1 MKRSKD
7 ELLNAIREHGGD
19 TPDDFTIAMLE
30 DIADSFIEGDNS
42 EELESLKT
50 ANAELTAANES
61 LNTAT
66 AELQAS
72 YDSLKKAYADRFT
85 LKEED
90 VEEETKDDEPAEEEV
105 TESYDSI
112 F

>member
-7 ELLNAIREHGGD
+7 ELLNAIREHGGE

-42 EELESLKT
+42 EELESLKS

-61 LNTAT
+61 LTTAT

-72 YDSLKKAYADRFT
+72 YDNLKKAYADRFT

-90 VEEETKDDEPAEEEV
+90 VEEDTKDDEPAEEEV

>member
-7 ELLNAIREHGGD
+7 ELLNAIREHGGE
-19 TPDDFTIAMLE
+19 TPDDFTISMLE

-42 EELESLKT
+42 EELESLRC
-50 ANAELTAANES
+50 ANADLTAANES
-61 LNTAT
+61 LTTAS

>member
-42 EELESLKT
+42 EELESLRS
-50 ANAELTAANES
+50 ANADLTAANES
-61 LNTAT
+61 LTTAS

-90 VEEETKDDEPAEEEV
+90 VEEGKKDDEPDEEEV

>member
-1 MKRSKD
+1 MKRSKE
-7 ELLNAIREHGGD
+7 ELLTAVREHGGE

-30 DIADSFIEGDNS
+30 DIADSFVEGDNS
-42 EELESLKT
+42 EELESLKA
-50 ANAELTAANES
+50 ANAELAAANES
-61 LNTAT
+61 LTTAS

-85 LKEED
+85 LKEEE
-90 VEEETKDDEPAEEEV
+90 VEEGAKDEPAEEEV
-105 TESYDSI
+105 STESYDSI

>member
-7 ELLNAIREHGGD
+7 ELLNAIREHGGE
-19 TPDDFTIAMLE
+19 TPDDFTISMLE

-42 EELESLKT
+42 EELESLRS
-50 ANAELTAANES
+50 ANADLTAANES
-61 LNTAT
+61 LTTAS

-105 TESYDSI
+105 TESYESI

>member
-7 ELLNAIREHGGD
+7 ELLNAIREHGGE

-72 YDSLKKAYADRFT
+72 YDNLKKAYADRFT

>member
-7 ELLNAIREHGGD
+7 ELLNAIREHGGE
-19 TPDDFTIAMLE
+19 TPDDFTISMLE
-30 DIADSFIEGDNS
+30 DIADSFTEGDNS
-42 EELESLKT
+42 EELESLKS

-61 LNTAT
+61 LTTAS

>member
-7 ELLNAIREHGGD
+7 ELLNAIREHGGE
-19 TPDDFTIAMLE
+19 TPDDFTISMLE

-42 EELESLKT
+42 EELESLKSV
-50 ANAELTAANES
+50 NAELTAANES

-72 YDSLKKAYADRFT
+72 YDNLKKAYADRFT

>member
-42 EELESLKT
+42 EELESLRS
-50 ANAELTAANES
+50 ANADLTAANES
-61 LNTAT
+61 LNTAS

-90 VEEETKDDEPAEEEV
+90 VEEGKKDDEPDEEEV

>member
-1 MKRSKD
+1 MKRSKE
-7 ELLNAIREHGGD
+7 ELLNAVREHGGD

-42 EELESLKT
+42 EELESLKS

-61 LNTAT
+61 LTTAT

-105 TESYDSI
+105 TESYESI

>member
-7 ELLNAIREHGGD
+7 ELLNAIREHGGE

-30 DIADSFIEGDNS
+30 DITDSFIEGDNS
-42 EELESLKT
+42 EELESLKSV
-50 ANAELTAANES
+50 NAELTAANES
-61 LNTAT
+61 LTTAT

-72 YDSLKKAYADRFT
+72 YDNLKKAYADRFT

-90 VEEETKDDEPAEEEV
+90 VEEDKKDDEPAEEEV

>member
-1 MKRSKD
+1 MKRSKE

-42 EELESLKT
+42 EELESLKS

-61 LNTAT
+61 LTTAT

-72 YDSLKKAYADRFT
+72 YDNLKKAYADRFT

>member
-42 EELESLKT
+42 EELESLKS

-61 LNTAT
+61 LTTAT

-72 YDSLKKAYADRFT
+72 YDNLKKAYADRFT

-90 VEEETKDDEPAEEEV
+90 VEEDTKDDEPAEEEV

>member
-1 MKRSKD
+1 MKRSKE
-7 ELLNAIREHGGD
+7 ELLNAVREHGGD

-61 LNTAT
+61 LTTAT

-105 TESYDSI
+105 TESYNSI

>member
-1 MKRSKD
+1 MKRSKE
-7 ELLNAIREHGGD
+7 ELLNAVREHGGEN
-19 TPDDFTIAMLE
+19 PDDFTISMLE
-30 DIADSFIEGDNS
+30 DIADSFNDGDNS
-42 EELESLKT
+42 EEIESLKS
-50 ANAELTAANES
+50 ANADLTAANES
-61 LNTAT
+61 LTTAS

-90 VEEETKDDEPAEEEV
+90 VEEDKKDDGPAEEEV

>member
-1 MKRSKD
+1 MKRSKE
-7 ELLNAIREHGGD
+7 ELLNAVREHGGE

-30 DIADSFIEGDNS
+30 DIADSFNDGDNS
-42 EELESLKT
+42 EEIESLKS
-50 ANAELTAANES
+50 ANADLAAANES
-61 LNTAT
+61 LTTAS

-90 VEEETKDDEPAEEEV
+90 VEEGKKDDGPAEEEV

>member
-1 MKRSKD
+1 MKRSKE
-7 ELLNAIREHGGD
+7 ELLNAVREHGGE

-42 EELESLKT
+42 EELESLRS
-50 ANAELTAANES
+50 ANADLTAANES
-61 LNTAT
+61 LTTAT

-72 YDSLKKAYADRFT
+72 YDNLKKVYADRFT

>member
-1 MKRSKD
+1 MKRSKE
-7 ELLNAIREHGGD
+7 ELLNAIREHGGE

-30 DIADSFIEGDNS
+30 EIADSFIEGDNS
-42 EELESLKT
+42 EEIESLKS

-61 LNTAT
+61 LTTAT

>member
-1 MKRSKD
+1 MKRSKE
-7 ELLNAIREHGGD
+7 ELLNAVREHGGD

-61 LNTAT
+61 LTTAT

>member
-1 MKRSKD
+1 MKRSKE
-7 ELLNAIREHGGD
+7 ELLNAIREHGGE

-61 LNTAT
+61 LTTAT

-72 YDSLKKAYADRFT
+72 YDNLKKAYADRFT

>member
-7 ELLNAIREHGGD
+7 ELLNAIREHGGE
-19 TPDDFTIAMLE
+19 TPDDFTISMLE

-42 EELESLKT
+42 EELESLRS
-50 ANAELTAANES
+50 ANADLAAANES
-61 LNTAT
+61 LTTAS

>member
-1 MKRSKD
+1 MKRSKE
-7 ELLNAIREHGGD
+7 ELLNAVREHGGD
-19 TPDDFTIAMLE
+19 TPDDFTISMLE

-42 EELESLKT
+42 EELESLKSV
-50 ANAELTAANES
+50 NAELTAANES
-61 LNTAT
+61 LTAAT

>member
-7 ELLNAIREHGGD
+7 ELLNAIREHGGE
-19 TPDDFTIAMLE
+19 TPDDFTISMLE

-42 EELESLKT
+42 EELESLKSV
-50 ANAELTAANES
+50 NAELTAANES

-72 YDSLKKAYADRFT
+72 YDNLKKAYADRFT

-105 TESYDSI
+105 TESYDTI

>member
-1 MKRSKD
+1 MKRSKE
-7 ELLNAIREHGGD
+7 ELLTAIREHGGE

-30 DIADSFIEGDNS
+30 DIADSFSEGDNS
-42 EELESLKT
+42 EELESLRT
-50 ANAELTAANES
+50 ANADLVAANES
-61 LNTAT
+61 LTTAS

-90 VEEETKDDEPAEEEV
+90 VEEETKDEPDAEEV
-105 TESYDSI
+105 STESYDSI

>member
-19 TPDDFTIAMLE
+19 TPDDFTISMLE

-42 EELESLKT
+42 EELESLKSV
-50 ANAELTAANES
+50 NAELTAANES

-72 YDSLKKAYADRFT
+72 YDNLKKAYADRFT

-90 VEEETKDDEPAEEEV
+90 VEEDTKDDEPAEEEV
-105 TESYDSI
+105 TESYDTI

>member
-1 MKRSKD
+1 MKRSKE
-7 ELLNAIREHGGD
+7 ELLNAVREHGGE

-30 DIADSFIEGDNS
+30 DISDSFNDGDNS
-42 EELESLKT
+42 EEIESLKS
-50 ANAELTAANES
+50 ANADLTAANES
-61 LNTAT
+61 LTTAS

-90 VEEETKDDEPAEEEV
+90 VEEGKKDDGPAEEEV

>member
-42 EELESLKT
+42 EELESLRS
-50 ANAELTAANES
+50 ANADLTAANES
-61 LNTAT
+61 LTTAS

-90 VEEETKDDEPAEEEV
+90 VEEGKKDDEPAEEEV

>member
-7 ELLNAIREHGGD
+7 ELLNAIREHGGE

-30 DIADSFIEGDNS
+30 DIADSFTDGDNS
-42 EELESLKT
+42 EELESLRS
-50 ANAELTAANES
+50 ANADLTAANES
-61 LNTAT
+61 LTTAS

-90 VEEETKDDEPAEEEV
+90 VEEGKKDDEPAEEEV

>member
-7 ELLNAIREHGGD
+7 ELLNAIREHGGE
-19 TPDDFTIAMLE
+19 TPDDFTISMLE

-42 EELESLKT
+42 EELESLKS

-61 LNTAT
+61 LTTAS

>member
-7 ELLNAIREHGGD
+7 ELLNAVREHGGD

-42 EELESLKT
+42 EELESLKSV
-50 ANAELTAANES
+50 NAELTAANES
-61 LNTAT
+61 LTTAT

-72 YDSLKKAYADRFT
+72 YDNLKKAYADRFT

>member
-7 ELLNAIREHGGD
+7 ELLNAIREHGGE
-19 TPDDFTIAMLE
+19 TPDDFTISMLE

-42 EELESLKT
+42 EELESLRS
-50 ANAELTAANES
+50 ANADLTAANES
-61 LNTAT
+61 LTTAS

>member
-7 ELLNAIREHGGD
+7 ELLNAIREHGGE

-42 EELESLKT
+42 EELESLKS

-61 LNTAT
+61 LTTAS

>member
-1 MKRSKD
+1 MKRSKE
-7 ELLNAIREHGGD
+7 ELLNAVREHGGD

-30 DIADSFIEGDNS
+30 DIADRFIEGDNS
-42 EELESLKT
+42 EELESLKS

-61 LNTAT
+61 LTTAT

-72 YDSLKKAYADRFT
+72 YDNLKKAYADRFT

>member
-7 ELLNAIREHGGD
+7 ELLNAIREHGGE

-42 EELESLKT
+42 EELESLKS

-61 LNTAT
+61 LTTAT

-72 YDSLKKAYADRFT
+72 YDNLKKAYADRFT

>member
-7 ELLNAIREHGGD
+7 ELLNAIREHGGE

-42 EELESLKT
+42 EELESLRS
-50 ANAELTAANES
+50 ANADLTAANES
-61 LNTAT
+61 LTTAS

-90 VEEETKDDEPAEEEV
+90 VEEGKKDDEPAEEEV